1 MLSPSLSPSP
11 PTSRPDTPAL
21 SAGMTSPNSA
31 TAPRSPSLSSTSSL
45 SIKRPLSDAA
55 DEDEGS
61 PRVLLLEDTS
71 FAADN
76 SLDDLSGE
84 YSKKPVPLRLPGG
97 ERQMMDVDDDERP
110 RSPMS
115 NWTTISSSPQH
126 HEYEVQT
133 ALPSRDE
140 QISTIKRLCNIPLQ
154 EGQVWYIIAKN
165 WWDKFTTS
173 ETGQDIGPIDNTS
186 ILDQRQKLKP
196 ADDCEFE
203 IVSECAWHQLR
214 AWFGESQDSEP
225 IARTAVNT
233 SPFSRNIEVEVYP
246 PVFALHHLTTRS
258 SDSSLLS
265 SLVMSRTNTY
275 TDLESAVKDRLD
287 IRGQVRIWKL
297 QEPPASRL
305 DIERFKLIQEKE
317 IIDSKDESLQDLGLG
332 MDASLAIEEKSPFSD
347 EWVTERKDFIG
358 SYTNNLSSLATNIGL
373 RNRNTTTHNN
383 PRPTPKRPHH
393 ESSGR
398 TKGTTGLSNLGNT
411 CYMNSALQC
420 LTHVEE
426 LTKYFLMDEYKAELN
441 PHNPLGMDGKVA
453 TAYGH
458 LIHNIFGNANTTAS
472 FVPREIKGVIGRYG
486 PMFSGYGQHDSQ
498 EFLAFLLDGLHE
510 DLNRILKKP
519 YTEKPELPDDQ
530 VSSKEAVVELAN
542 KCWELHRMRNDS
554 VIQDLFAGM
563 YKSTLICPVCNKV
576 SITFD
581 PFMDLTLP
589 LPIDNT
595 WSKEIYFVP
604 AKGRPVKVDVEVN
617 GGASVK
623 EYKAHVAKIVNVDP
637 KKLISASIYS
647 NKFFSFH
654 KDSDMVSDKID
665 SNEDGFLYELD
676 DVPMEPDYSDIMIFP
691 VLNRTE
697 KIPGDTHSR
706 EIFGYP
712 FLITLS
718 PTEAS
723 SYEKIYEKLVD
734 KYKGMSTNKVLAEW
748 GQDGG
753 DSELGSPSRPEIFT
767 VNAVSSYGRVYKGL
781 NTVFSRLDGGEN
793 IRDRYEK
800 AKARAQ
806 AHRNK
811 LTMLHPADP
820 VGEPPD
826 GEPDGEARVSAEID
840 NDAVAGSNDPKDSAL
855 QSLASLTTEPAAAEY
870 ADDNADEHWLD
881 ASRGN
886 SSDIEMQDA
895 SDKENSSAVAPGFLL
910 PNDIGPNEASDDDS
924 DRESLSMASLF
935 DSADKPKYGPQLP
948 SYGGAPSWEE
958 SDGSIGSPESY
969 VTMGESLVCYW
980 NKEVYDACFG
990 GADDSDSL
998 RGQPVWNMIETVVS
1012 EDVQQKRARRR
1023 TKQNQDISLE
1033 DCLNLFSKP
1042 EVLGQDDLW
1051 YCPRCK
1057 KHQQA
1062 VKTFE
1067 IWKVP
1072 DIFAVHLKRFSSS
1085 SRRDKI
1091 DVKIDFPVEGL
1102 DLSDRVGDPE
1112 QSRNPEHL
1120 IYDLFAVD
1128 NHFGGLGGGHYTA
1141 NVKNFVD
1148 GKWYYFDDS
1157 SVRPVSAEDG
1167 VTSAAYMLFYRRRSS
1182 TPLGRS
1188 KLHEG
1193 ISSSTAQENI
1203 AAVPSSSLSDRESN
1217 SSPSLSNSP
1226 PPYSEPALP
1235 SSAYN
1240 FNSSPSSS
1248 TSSNSST
1255 SSLSGS
1261 RFPGEGRTLGRDVL
1275 GSSSTSW
1282 PTGLASRHIKY
1293 GVDLGMPKGSALL
1306 GVGKDIAE
1314 NPDAAA
1320 INHGRLTNSDDL
1332 DDDTDD
1338 LEVVRGDDDDPDPTD
1353 VVSQVPRD
1361 AIVASG
1367 VADGEDVVE
1376 IKPESDFED
1385 DDETVDDI
1393 HVDSDAL
1400 A

>member
-1 MLSPSLSPSP
+1 MLSPSPSPSP
-11 PTSRPDTPAL
+11 PSSRPDTPAL
-21 SAGMTSPNSA
+21 SADMTSPNSVV
-31 TAPRSPSLSSTSSL
+31 APRSPSLSSTSSL

-61 PRVLLLEDTS
+61 PRVLVLEDTS
-71 FAADN
+71 FAADG
-76 SLDDLSGE
+76 LDDLSGDAVE
-84 YSKKPVPLRLPGG
+84 YKRPVPLRLPGG
-97 ERQMMDVDDDERP
+97 ERQMMDVDDERP
-110 RSPMS
+110 RSAMS

-126 HEYEVQT
+126 LEYQVQ
-133 ALPSRDE
+133 AVLPSRED
-140 QISTIKRLCNIPLQ
+140 QISTIKRLCNIPME
-154 EGQVWYIIAKN
+154 EGQTWYVIAKN

-173 ETGQDIGPIDNTS
+173 EAGQDIGPIDNTS
-186 ILDQRQKLKP
+186 IIGERQKLKS
-196 ADDCEFE
+196 ADECEFE
-203 IVSECAWHQLR
+203 IVSESAWQQLR
-214 AWFGESQDSEP
+214 AWFGESEDSEA

-246 PVFALHHLTTRS
+246 PVYSLHHLTTRS
-258 SDSSLLS
+258 SDSSLLP
-265 SLVMSRTNTY
+265 SLVMSRASSY
-275 TDLESAVKDRLD
+275 AGLEAATKDRLD
-287 IRGQVRIWKL
+287 IRGQIRIWKL
-297 QEPPASRL
+297 QEPPPRRL
-305 DIERFKLIQEKE
+305 DVERFKLIQEKE
-317 IIDSKDESLQDLGLG
+317 VIDGKDESLQDLGLG
-332 MDASLAIEEKSPFSD
+332 MDAALAIEEKSPFSD

-358 SYTNNLSSLATNIGL
+358 SYTSNLPSSVTNIGL
-373 RNRNTTTHNN
+373 RNRTTTTTSTTHSA
-383 PRPTPKRPHH
+383 RPTPKRTHN
-393 ESSGR
+393 EQSAR

-426 LTKYFLMDEYKAELN
+426 LTKYFLVDAYKAELN
-441 PHNPLGMDGKVA
+441 PQNPLGMDGKVA
-453 TAYGH
+453 SAYAH
-458 LIHNIFGNANTTAS
+458 LIHNIFGNANTMAS

-519 YTEKPELPDDQ
+519 YTEKPELRDDQ
-530 VSSKEAVVELAN
+530 VDSKQAVVELAN

-554 VIQDLFAGM
+554 IIQDLFAGM
-563 YKSTLICPVCNKV
+563 YKSTLVCPVCNKV

-623 EYKAHVAKIVNVDP
+623 EYKAHVAKIMNVDP
-637 KKLISASIYS
+637 KKVISASIYS

-712 FLITLS
+712 FLITLN

-723 SYEKIYEKLVD
+723 SYEKIYEKLVK
-734 KYKGMSTNKVLAEW
+734 KYKGMSTNNVLAEW
-748 GQDGG
+748 GKDDG
-753 DSELGSPSRPEIFT
+753 DIELGSPSRPEIFT
-767 VNAVSSYGRVYKGL
+767 VNAVSSYGRTYKGL
-781 NTVFSRLDGGEN
+781 NAVFSRLDGGED

-806 AHRNK
+806 DHRNK
-811 LTMLHPADP
+811 LAMLRPPVDP
-820 VGEPPD
+820 VGDTDEE
-826 GEPDGEARVSAEID
+826 GRVSAEID
-840 NDAVAGSNDPKDSAL
+840 NDNVVAAVAEDPKDSAL
-855 QSLASLTTEPAAAEY
+855 QPLGLTNEAAPEY
-870 ADDNADEHWLD
+870 DDNADEHWLD

-895 SDKENSSAVAPGFLL
+895 SDKENNSAVGPGFLL
-910 PNDIGPNEASDDDS
+910 PNGIGQNEASDDDS

-935 DSADKPKYGPQLP
+935 DSADKPQHAASTYGPQLP
-948 SYGGAPSWEE
+948 SYGAPSWE
-958 SDGSIGSPESY
+958 SDGSTSAPESY

-990 GADDSDSL
+990 GADDSDNL
-998 RGQPVWNMIETVVS
+998 RGQPVWNIIETVVS
-1012 EDVQQKRARRR
+1012 EDLQQKRARRR
-1023 TKQNQDISLE
+1023 TKQGQDISLE

-1102 DLSDRVGDPE
+1102 DLSDRVGDPG
-1112 QSRNPEHL
+1112 QSQNPEHL

-1141 NVKNFVD
+1141 NVKNFID

-1167 VTSAAYMLFYRRRSS
+1167 VTAAAYMLFYRRRSS
-1182 TPLGRS
+1182 TPLGS
-1188 KLHEG
+1188 AKLHDG
-1193 ISSSTAQENI
+1193 VSSSTTTQDNI
-1203 AAVPSSSLSDRESN
+1203 EAPSSSLSEKEN
-1217 SSPSLSNSP
+1217 SSPASLSNSP
-1226 PPYSEPALP
+1226 PPYGEPALP
-1235 SSAYN
+1235 NASYN

-1248 TSSNSST
+1248 SNSSS
-1255 SSLSGS
+1255 SSLSAP
-1261 RFPGEGRTLGRDVL
+1261 RFPGEGRTLGRDGI

-1282 PTGLASRHIKY
+1282 PTGLANRHIKY

-1306 GVGKDIAE
+1306 GVGKDITE
-1314 NPDAAA
+1314 NPPPAVA
-1320 INHGRLTNSDDL
+1320 INHSRLLNSDTL

-1338 LEVVRGDDDDPDPTD
+1338 LSVVFADDDAETTD
-1353 VVSQVPRD
+1353 VSEVPCD
-1361 AIVASG
+1361 AVVAASG
-1367 VADGEDVVE
+1367 IDDGEDVVE
-1376 IKPESDFED
+1376 IKPEPDFD

-1393 HVDSDAL
+1393 HVDSDAC